1 MEHSRPSAALFDV
14 YLRLRPSAS
23 AAGKERF
30 LDVEETR
37 HAHQLPTHITIK
49 PPADDKRKRA
59 IERFGFTRVFEERC
73 GQRELLENIG
83 ILPILEGVLGQP
95 GREGRDGLL
104 ATLGVTGSGK
114 SHTILGSK
122 SQRGITQ
129 LALDVLYRHTA
140 PTLVDA
146 DYSPSAFSSLCQADV
161 SEGHLLTASNF
172 LDSIYCGG
180 DVSYSRAATPG
191 MVCEDAPQLYTPP
204 LPGAFPSSVD
214 ESMGRSSTTVAPTN
228 PPTTPSPTRG
238 RVFNRLYPSLSK
250 YTPSK
255 VPLPSSVSPSKST
268 VKPVSRIAHITRSIA
283 RLANLPSSQE
293 TSFMSMPAG
302 PRRNI
307 PRVSNLAN
315 HPPVDDIEIA
325 IDRDAE
331 YAVVVSMYEVHND
344 RIYDLLASSS
354 SSAGNKQQQQQQQAK
369 RRALLF
375 KSTEKSPDRKVVAG
389 LKKVVC
395 STLEEALLV
404 LETGLTE
411 RRVAGTGSNAVSSR
425 SHGFFNIEIKKRARS
440 TRGIPVS
447 GPWTSSTL
455 TIVDLAGSERARA
468 AKTAGATLAEAGKIN
483 ESLMYLGQCMQLQA
497 DQAQGL
503 TNANVVPFR
512 QCKLT
517 ELLFSNSLGATG
529 GKETGS
535 KKAPQKAVMIV
546 TADPLGDYN
555 ATSQILRYSALA
567 REVTVPRV
575 PSVTSQIA
583 SAPVMPSNL
592 HGHPTGRATPSNN
605 TAAVQEELEQALA
618 TIASLRSELEVSQLL
633 LQEETQRRQ
642 EAEAS
647 WKVAETRI
655 DEVEA
660 EVREEMWEE
669 FESRLA
675 LEQRRWRAARDA
687 EMDAQDQHLDR
698 KLEVLTQ
705 GMTIYED
712 ETAEKENLE
721 GFADDDGESD
731 VEGEGSVPAKSER
744 GKANGSRAADPD
756 VARLAE
762 IEAENAVLREKVANA
777 ERSKETQR
785 SPSKKMRV
793 LKTPSKGWRGSGVEL
808 WE

>member
-1 MEHSRPSAALFDV
+1 MEQSKPSAALFDV

-129 LALDVLYRHTA
+129 LTLDVLYQHTA

-172 LDSIYCGG
+172 LDSIYYGG

-191 MVCEDAPQLYTPP
+191 M
-204 LPGAFPSSVD
+204 
-214 ESMGRSSTTVAPTN
+214 
-228 PPTTPSPTRG
+228 
-238 RVFNRLYPSLSK
+238 
-250 YTPSK
+250 
-255 VPLPSSVSPSKST
+255 
-268 VKPVSRIAHITRSIA
+268 
-283 RLANLPSSQE
+283 E

-315 HPPVDDIEIA
+315 HPSVDDIEIA

-354 SSAGNKQQQQQQQAK
+354 SGAGNKQQQQQQQAK

-395 STLEEALLV
+395 STLEDALLV

-425 SHGFFNIEIKKRARS
+425 SHGFFNIEVKKRARS

-447 GPWTSSTL
+447 GPWTSSTF

-503 TNANVVPFR
+503 ANANVVPFR

-555 ATSQILRYSALA
+555 ATGQILRYSALA

-575 PSVTSQIA
+575 PSVTSQIG
-583 SAPVMPSNL
+583 SAPLMPSNL

-642 EAEAS
+642 DAETS

-675 LEQRRWRAARDA
+675 MEQRRWRAARDA

-721 GFADDDGESD
+721 GIDGDGDSDAEGADDL
-731 VEGEGSVPAKSER
+731 PTNPER
-744 GKANGSRAADPD
+744 SKANGPWGPNTD

-762 IEAENAVLREKVANA
+762 VEAENAVLREKVANA
-777 ERSKETQR
+777 GRAKETQR

>member
-1 MEHSRPSAALFDV
+1 MQQAKPSAALFDV

-37 HAHQLPTHITIK
+37 HGHQLPTHITIK

-114 SHTILGSK
+114 
-122 SQRGITQ
+122 RGITQ

-172 LDSIYCGG
+172 LDSIYYGG

-191 MVCEDAPQLYTPP
+191 M
-204 LPGAFPSSVD
+204 
-214 ESMGRSSTTVAPTN
+214 
-228 PPTTPSPTRG
+228 
-238 RVFNRLYPSLSK
+238 
-250 YTPSK
+250 
-255 VPLPSSVSPSKST
+255 
-268 VKPVSRIAHITRSIA
+268 
-283 RLANLPSSQE
+283 E

-315 HPPVDDIEIA
+315 HPPVEDIEIA

-395 STLEEALLV
+395 STLKEALLV

-535 KKAPQKAVMIV
+535 KKAPHKAVMIV

-605 TAAVQEELEQALA
+605 TAAIQEELEQALA

-712 ETAEKENLE
+712 ETAEKENME
-721 GFADDDGESD
+721 GFDDDGGESD
-731 VEGEGSVPAKSER
+731 VEGEGNVPAKSGR
-744 GKANGSRAADPD
+744 SKANGSRAADPD

-762 IEAENAVLREKVANA
+762 MEVENAVLREKVANA

>member
-191 MVCEDAPQLYTPP
+191 M
-204 LPGAFPSSVD
+204 
-214 ESMGRSSTTVAPTN
+214 
-228 PPTTPSPTRG
+228 
-238 RVFNRLYPSLSK
+238 
-250 YTPSK
+250 
-255 VPLPSSVSPSKST
+255 
-268 VKPVSRIAHITRSIA
+268 
-283 RLANLPSSQE
+283 E
-293 TSFMSMPAG
+293 TSFMSMPVG

>member
-1 MEHSRPSAALFDV
+1 MEQSKPSAALFDV

-161 SEGHLLTASNF
+161 SEGHLLTAANF
-172 LDSIYCGG
+172 LDSIYYGG

-191 MVCEDAPQLYTPP
+191 M
-204 LPGAFPSSVD
+204 
-214 ESMGRSSTTVAPTN
+214 
-228 PPTTPSPTRG
+228 
-238 RVFNRLYPSLSK
+238 
-250 YTPSK
+250 
-255 VPLPSSVSPSKST
+255 
-268 VKPVSRIAHITRSIA
+268 
-283 RLANLPSSQE
+283 E

-344 RIYDLLASSS
+344 RIYDLLASPS

-567 REVTVPRV
+567 REVSVPRV

-583 SAPVMPSNL
+583 SAPVTPSNL

-793 LKTPSKGWRGSGVEL
+793 LQTPSKGWRGSGVEL

>member
-1 MEHSRPSAALFDV
+1 MEQSKPSAALFDV

-129 LALDVLYRHTA
+129 LTLDVLYQHTA

-172 LDSIYCGG
+172 LDSIYYGG

-191 MVCEDAPQLYTPP
+191 M
-204 LPGAFPSSVD
+204 
-214 ESMGRSSTTVAPTN
+214 
-228 PPTTPSPTRG
+228 
-238 RVFNRLYPSLSK
+238 
-250 YTPSK
+250 
-255 VPLPSSVSPSKST
+255 
-268 VKPVSRIAHITRSIA
+268 
-283 RLANLPSSQE
+283 E

-503 TNANVVPFR
+503 ANANVVPFR

-575 PSVTSQIA
+575 PSVTSQIG
-583 SAPVMPSNL
+583 SAPLMPSNL

-642 EAEAS
+642 DAEAS

-721 GFADDDGESD
+721 GFDDDGDSD
-731 VEGEGSVPAKSER
+731 AQGGDDVPAKSER
-744 GKANGSRAADPD
+744 SKANGPWDANTD
-756 VARLAE
+756 VVRLAE
-762 IEAENAVLREKVANA
+762 VEAENAVLREKVANA

>member
-1 MEHSRPSAALFDV
+1 MEQSKPSAALFDV

-37 HAHQLPTHITIK
+37 HTYQLPTHITIK

-59 IERFGFTRVFEERC
+59 VERFGFTRVFEERC
-73 GQRELLENIG
+73 GQRELLESIG

-172 LDSIYCGG
+172 LDSIYYGG

-191 MVCEDAPQLYTPP
+191 MVRENASQLYTPP
-204 LPGAFPSSVD
+204 LPGAFPSSAD
-214 ESMGRSSTTVAPTN
+214 ESMCRSSTTAT
-228 PPTTPSPTRG
+228 PTTQPTTTSPTLG

-255 VPLPSSVSPSKST
+255 VPRPSSISPSKST

-315 HPPVDDIEIA
+315 HPPVDDVEIA

-354 SSAGNKQQQQQQQAK
+354 SSASNKQQQQQAK

-375 KSTEKSPDRKVVAG
+375 KFTEKSPDRKVVAG

-425 SHGFFNIEIKKRARS
+425 SHGFFNIEVKKRARS

-517 ELLFSNSLGATG
+517 ELLFSNSLGAAG

-592 HGHPTGRATPSNN
+592 HGHPTGRATPSSN

-655 DEVEA
+655 EEVEA
-660 EVREEMWEE
+660 EVREEMCEE

-675 LEQRRWRAARDA
+675 LEQRRWRATRDA
-687 EMDAQDQHLDR
+687 EMDAQDLHLDR

-712 ETAEKENLE
+712 ETAEKENSE
-721 GFADDDGESD
+721 GFEDEVSGESD
-731 VEGEGSVPAKSER
+731 ADGEDDVL
-744 GKANGSRAADPD
+744 GKTKGGRPNGSRGANAD

-762 IEAENAVLREKVANA
+762 IEAENAVLKEKVANA
-777 ERSKETQR
+777 ERAKDAQR

>member
-1 MEHSRPSAALFDV
+1 
-14 YLRLRPSAS
+14 
-23 AAGKERF
+23 
-30 LDVEETR
+30 
-37 HAHQLPTHITIK
+37 
-49 PPADDKRKRA
+49 
-59 IERFGFTRVFEERC
+59 
-73 GQRELLENIG
+73 
-83 ILPILEGVLGQP
+83 
-95 GREGRDGLL
+95 
-104 ATLGVTGSGK
+104 
-114 SHTILGSK
+114 
-122 SQRGITQ
+122 
-129 LALDVLYRHTA
+129 
-140 PTLVDA
+140 
-146 DYSPSAFSSLCQADV
+146 
-161 SEGHLLTASNF
+161 
-172 LDSIYCGG
+172 
-180 DVSYSRAATPG
+180 
-191 MVCEDAPQLYTPP
+191 
-204 LPGAFPSSVD
+204 
-214 ESMGRSSTTVAPTN
+214 
-228 PPTTPSPTRG
+228 
-238 RVFNRLYPSLSK
+238 
-250 YTPSK
+250 
-255 VPLPSSVSPSKST
+255 
-268 VKPVSRIAHITRSIA
+268 
-283 RLANLPSSQE
+283 E

>member
-1 MEHSRPSAALFDV
+1 MEQSKPSAALFDV

-30 LDVEETR
+30 LDVEDTR

-59 IERFGFTRVFEERC
+59 VERFGFTRVFEERC
-73 GQRELLENIG
+73 GQRELLESIG

-172 LDSIYCGG
+172 LDSIYYGG

-191 MVCEDAPQLYTPP
+191 M
-204 LPGAFPSSVD
+204 
-214 ESMGRSSTTVAPTN
+214 
-228 PPTTPSPTRG
+228 
-238 RVFNRLYPSLSK
+238 
-250 YTPSK
+250 
-255 VPLPSSVSPSKST
+255 
-268 VKPVSRIAHITRSIA
+268 
-283 RLANLPSSQE
+283 E

-425 SHGFFNIEIKKRARS
+425 SHGFFNIEVKKRARS

-583 SAPVMPSNL
+583 SAPVMPSNP

-605 TAAVQEELEQALA
+605 TAAVQEELEEALA

-642 EAEAS
+642 DAEAS

-655 DEVEA
+655 EEVEA
-660 EVREEMWEE
+660 EVREEMCEE

-687 EMDAQDQHLDR
+687 EMDAQDLHLDR

-712 ETAEKENLE
+712 ETAEKENLV
-721 GFADDDGESD
+721 GFEDDGEGGESD
-731 VEGEGSVPAKSER
+731 AER
-744 GKANGSRAADPD
+744 EDDVLGKAKGGRPNGFRGANAD

-777 ERSKETQR
+777 ERSKEAQR

>member
-1 MEHSRPSAALFDV
+1 MEQSKPSAALFDV

-129 LALDVLYRHTA
+129 LTLDVLYQHTA

-172 LDSIYCGG
+172 LDSIYYGG

-191 MVCEDAPQLYTPP
+191 M
-204 LPGAFPSSVD
+204 
-214 ESMGRSSTTVAPTN
+214 
-228 PPTTPSPTRG
+228 
-238 RVFNRLYPSLSK
+238 
-250 YTPSK
+250 
-255 VPLPSSVSPSKST
+255 
-268 VKPVSRIAHITRSIA
+268 
-283 RLANLPSSQE
+283 E

-315 HPPVDDIEIA
+315 HPSVDDIEIA

-354 SSAGNKQQQQQQQAK
+354 SGAGNKQQQQQQQQAK

-395 STLEEALLV
+395 STLEDALLV

-425 SHGFFNIEIKKRARS
+425 SHGFFNIEVKKRARS

-447 GPWTSSTL
+447 GPWTSSTF

-503 TNANVVPFR
+503 ANANVVPFR

-555 ATSQILRYSALA
+555 ATGQILRYSALA

-575 PSVTSQIA
+575 PSVTSQIG
-583 SAPVMPSNL
+583 SAPLMPSNL

-642 EAEAS
+642 DAETS

-675 LEQRRWRAARDA
+675 MEQRRWRAARDA

-721 GFADDDGESD
+721 GIDGDGDSDAEGADNL
-731 VEGEGSVPAKSER
+731 PTNPER
-744 GKANGSRAADPD
+744 SKANGPWGPNTD

-762 IEAENAVLREKVANA
+762 VEAENAVLREKVANA
-777 ERSKETQR
+777 GRAKETQR

>member
-1 MEHSRPSAALFDV
+1 MEQSKPSAALFDV

-37 HAHQLPTHITIK
+37 HTYQLPTHITIK

-59 IERFGFTRVFEERC
+59 VERFGFTRVFEERC
-73 GQRELLENIG
+73 GQRELLESIG

-172 LDSIYCGG
+172 LDSIYYGG

-191 MVCEDAPQLYTPP
+191 M
-204 LPGAFPSSVD
+204 
-214 ESMGRSSTTVAPTN
+214 
-228 PPTTPSPTRG
+228 
-238 RVFNRLYPSLSK
+238 
-250 YTPSK
+250 
-255 VPLPSSVSPSKST
+255 
-268 VKPVSRIAHITRSIA
+268 
-283 RLANLPSSQE
+283 E

-315 HPPVDDIEIA
+315 HPPVDDVEIA

-354 SSAGNKQQQQQQQAK
+354 SSASNKQQQQQAK

-375 KSTEKSPDRKVVAG
+375 KFTEKSPDRKVVAG

-425 SHGFFNIEIKKRARS
+425 SHGFFNIEVKKRARS

-517 ELLFSNSLGATG
+517 ELLFSNSLGAAG

-535 KKAPQKAVMIV
+535 KNAPQKAV
-546 TADPLGDYN
+546 
-555 ATSQILRYSALA
+555 
-567 REVTVPRV
+567 
-575 PSVTSQIA
+575 
-583 SAPVMPSNL
+583 
-592 HGHPTGRATPSNN
+592 
-605 TAAVQEELEQALA
+605 
-618 TIASLRSELEVSQLL
+618 
-633 LQEETQRRQ
+633 
-642 EAEAS
+642 
-647 WKVAETRI
+647 
-655 DEVEA
+655 
-660 EVREEMWEE
+660 
-669 FESRLA
+669 
-675 LEQRRWRAARDA
+675 
-687 EMDAQDQHLDR
+687 
-698 KLEVLTQ
+698 
-705 GMTIYED
+705 
-712 ETAEKENLE
+712 
-721 GFADDDGESD
+721 
-731 VEGEGSVPAKSER
+731 
-744 GKANGSRAADPD
+744 
-756 VARLAE
+756 
-762 IEAENAVLREKVANA
+762 
-777 ERSKETQR
+777 
-785 SPSKKMRV
+785 
-793 LKTPSKGWRGSGVEL
+793 
-808 WE
+808 

>member
-1 MEHSRPSAALFDV
+1 MEQSKPSAALFDV

-129 LALDVLYRHTA
+129 LTLDVLYQHTA

-172 LDSIYCGG
+172 LDSIYYGG

-191 MVCEDAPQLYTPP
+191 M
-204 LPGAFPSSVD
+204 
-214 ESMGRSSTTVAPTN
+214 
-228 PPTTPSPTRG
+228 
-238 RVFNRLYPSLSK
+238 
-250 YTPSK
+250 
-255 VPLPSSVSPSKST
+255 
-268 VKPVSRIAHITRSIA
+268 
-283 RLANLPSSQE
+283 E

-315 HPPVDDIEIA
+315 HPSVDDIEIA

-354 SSAGNKQQQQQQQAK
+354 SGAGNKQQQQQQQAK

-395 STLEEALLV
+395 STLEDALLV

-425 SHGFFNIEIKKRARS
+425 SHGFFNIEVKKRARS

-447 GPWTSSTL
+447 GPWTSSTF

-503 TNANVVPFR
+503 ANANVVPFR

-555 ATSQILRYSALA
+555 ATGQILRYSALA

-575 PSVTSQIA
+575 PSVTSQIG
-583 SAPVMPSNL
+583 SAPLMPSNL

-642 EAEAS
+642 DAETS

-675 LEQRRWRAARDA
+675 MEQRRWRAARDA

-721 GFADDDGESD
+721 GVDGDGDSDAEGADDL
-731 VEGEGSVPAKSER
+731 PTNPER
-744 GKANGSRAADPD
+744 SKANGPWGPNTD

-762 IEAENAVLREKVANA
+762 VEAENAVLREKVANA
-777 ERSKETQR
+777 GRAKETQR

>member
-191 MVCEDAPQLYTPP
+191 M
-204 LPGAFPSSVD
+204 
-214 ESMGRSSTTVAPTN
+214 
-228 PPTTPSPTRG
+228 
-238 RVFNRLYPSLSK
+238 
-250 YTPSK
+250 
-255 VPLPSSVSPSKST
+255 
-268 VKPVSRIAHITRSIA
+268 
-283 RLANLPSSQE
+283 E

>member
-1 MEHSRPSAALFDV
+1 MRSPSRMEQSKPSAALFDV

-59 IERFGFTRVFEERC
+59 VERFGFTRVFEERC
-73 GQRELLENIG
+73 GQRELLESIG

-172 LDSIYCGG
+172 LDSIYYGG

-191 MVCEDAPQLYTPP
+191 M
-204 LPGAFPSSVD
+204 
-214 ESMGRSSTTVAPTN
+214 
-228 PPTTPSPTRG
+228 
-238 RVFNRLYPSLSK
+238 
-250 YTPSK
+250 
-255 VPLPSSVSPSKST
+255 
-268 VKPVSRIAHITRSIA
+268 
-283 RLANLPSSQE
+283 E

-354 SSAGNKQQQQQQQAK
+354 SSAGNKQQQQQQLAK

-425 SHGFFNIEIKKRARS
+425 SHGFFNIEVKKRARS

-529 GKETGS
+529 GKDGGS

-642 EAEAS
+642 AAEAS

-655 DEVEA
+655 EEVEA
-660 EVREEMWEE
+660 EVREEMCEE

-687 EMDAQDQHLDR
+687 EMDAQDLHLDR
-698 KLEVLTQ
+698 KLDVLTQ

-721 GFADDDGESD
+721 GFDDSEGGESN
-731 VEGEGSVPAKSER
+731 VEGEDDVF
-744 GKANGSRAADPD
+744 GKAKGGGPNGSRGANAD

-762 IEAENAVLREKVANA
+762 IEAENAVLKEKVADA
-777 ERSKETQR
+777 ERSKEAQR

>member
-1 MEHSRPSAALFDV
+1 MEQAKPSAALFDV

-146 DYSPSAFSSLCQADV
+146 DCSPSAFSSLCQADV

-172 LDSIYCGG
+172 LDSIYYGG

-191 MVCEDAPQLYTPP
+191 M
-204 LPGAFPSSVD
+204 
-214 ESMGRSSTTVAPTN
+214 
-228 PPTTPSPTRG
+228 
-238 RVFNRLYPSLSK
+238 
-250 YTPSK
+250 
-255 VPLPSSVSPSKST
+255 
-268 VKPVSRIAHITRSIA
+268 
-283 RLANLPSSQE
+283 E
-293 TSFMSMPAG
+293 TSFMSMPVG

-642 EAEAS
+642 DAEAS

-721 GFADDDGESD
+721 GFDDDDGESD
-731 VEGEGSVPAKSER
+731 VEGEGNVPAKSER
-744 GKANGSRAADPD
+744 GKANDPRAADPD

-762 IEAENAVLREKVANA
+762 MEAENAVLREKVANA
-777 ERSKETQR
+777 ERSKEAQR

>member
-1 MEHSRPSAALFDV
+1 MEQSKPSAALFDV

-129 LALDVLYRHTA
+129 LTLDVLYQHTA

-172 LDSIYCGG
+172 LDSIYYGG

-191 MVCEDAPQLYTPP
+191 M
-204 LPGAFPSSVD
+204 
-214 ESMGRSSTTVAPTN
+214 
-228 PPTTPSPTRG
+228 
-238 RVFNRLYPSLSK
+238 
-250 YTPSK
+250 
-255 VPLPSSVSPSKST
+255 
-268 VKPVSRIAHITRSIA
+268 
-283 RLANLPSSQE
+283 E

-315 HPPVDDIEIA
+315 HPSVDDIEIA

-354 SSAGNKQQQQQQQAK
+354 SGAGNKQQQQQQQAK

-395 STLEEALLV
+395 STLEDALLV

-425 SHGFFNIEIKKRARS
+425 SHGFFNIEVKKRARS

-447 GPWTSSTL
+447 GPWTSSTF

-503 TNANVVPFR
+503 ANANVVPFR

-555 ATSQILRYSALA
+555 ATGQILRYSALA

-575 PSVTSQIA
+575 PSVTSQIG
-583 SAPVMPSNL
+583 SAPLMPSNL

-642 EAEAS
+642 DAETS

-675 LEQRRWRAARDA
+675 MEQRRWRAARDA

-721 GFADDDGESD
+721 GVDGDGDSDAEGADDL
-731 VEGEGSVPAKSER
+731 PTNPER
-744 GKANGSRAADPD
+744 SKANGPWGPNTD

-762 IEAENAVLREKVANA
+762 VEAENAVLREKVANA
-777 ERSKETQR
+777 GRAKETQR

-808 WE
+808 W

>member
-1 MEHSRPSAALFDV
+1 MEQSKPSAALFDV

-30 LDVEETR
+30 LDVEDTR

-59 IERFGFTRVFEERC
+59 VERFGFTRVFEERC
-73 GQRELLENIG
+73 GQRELLESIG

-172 LDSIYCGG
+172 LDSIYYGG

-191 MVCEDAPQLYTPP
+191 M
-204 LPGAFPSSVD
+204 
-214 ESMGRSSTTVAPTN
+214 
-228 PPTTPSPTRG
+228 
-238 RVFNRLYPSLSK
+238 
-250 YTPSK
+250 
-255 VPLPSSVSPSKST
+255 
-268 VKPVSRIAHITRSIA
+268 
-283 RLANLPSSQE
+283 E

-425 SHGFFNIEIKKRARS
+425 SHGFFNIEVKKRARS

-517 ELLFSNSLGATG
+517 ELLFSNSLGAAG

-618 TIASLRSELEVSQLL
+618 TIAALRSELEVSQLL

-642 EAEAS
+642 AAEAS

-655 DEVEA
+655 EEVEA
-660 EVREEMWEE
+660 E
-669 FESRLA
+669 
-675 LEQRRWRAARDA
+675 
-687 EMDAQDQHLDR
+687 
-698 KLEVLTQ
+698 
-705 GMTIYED
+705 
-712 ETAEKENLE
+712 
-721 GFADDDGESD
+721 
-731 VEGEGSVPAKSER
+731 
-744 GKANGSRAADPD
+744 
-756 VARLAE
+756 
-762 IEAENAVLREKVANA
+762 
-777 ERSKETQR
+777 
-785 SPSKKMRV
+785 
-793 LKTPSKGWRGSGVEL
+793 
-808 WE
+808 

>member
-1 MEHSRPSAALFDV
+1 MEQSRPSAALFDV

-59 IERFGFTRVFEERC
+59 IEKFGFTRVFEERC

-172 LDSIYCGG
+172 LDSIYYGG

-191 MVCEDAPQLYTPP
+191 M
-204 LPGAFPSSVD
+204 
-214 ESMGRSSTTVAPTN
+214 
-228 PPTTPSPTRG
+228 
-238 RVFNRLYPSLSK
+238 
-250 YTPSK
+250 
-255 VPLPSSVSPSKST
+255 
-268 VKPVSRIAHITRSIA
+268 
-283 RLANLPSSQE
+283 E

-315 HPPVDDIEIA
+315 HPHVEDIEIA

>member
-1 MEHSRPSAALFDV
+1 MEQSKPSAALFDV

-83 ILPILEGVLGQP
+83 ILSILEGVLGQP

-129 LALDVLYRHTA
+129 LTLDVLYQHTA

-172 LDSIYCGG
+172 LDSIYYGG

-191 MVCEDAPQLYTPP
+191 MVREDASQLYTPP

-214 ESMGRSSTTVAPTN
+214 ESMCRSSTTVTPTH

-250 YTPSK
+250 FTPSK
-255 VPLPSSVSPSKST
+255 VPRPSSISPSKST

-503 TNANVVPFR
+503 ANANVVPFR

-575 PSVTSQIA
+575 PSVTSQIG
-583 SAPVMPSNL
+583 SAPLMPSNL

-642 EAEAS
+642 DAEAS

-721 GFADDDGESD
+721 GFDDDGDSD
-731 VEGEGSVPAKSER
+731 AQGGDDVPAKSER
-744 GKANGSRAADPD
+744 SKANGPWDANTD
-756 VARLAE
+756 VVRLAE
-762 IEAENAVLREKVANA
+762 VEAENAVLREKVANA

>member
-1 MEHSRPSAALFDV
+1 
-14 YLRLRPSAS
+14 
-23 AAGKERF
+23 
-30 LDVEETR
+30 
-37 HAHQLPTHITIK
+37 
-49 PPADDKRKRA
+49 
-59 IERFGFTRVFEERC
+59 
-73 GQRELLENIG
+73 
-83 ILPILEGVLGQP
+83 
-95 GREGRDGLL
+95 
-104 ATLGVTGSGK
+104 
-114 SHTILGSK
+114 
-122 SQRGITQ
+122 
-129 LALDVLYRHTA
+129 
-140 PTLVDA
+140 
-146 DYSPSAFSSLCQADV
+146 
-161 SEGHLLTASNF
+161 
-172 LDSIYCGG
+172 
-180 DVSYSRAATPG
+180 
-191 MVCEDAPQLYTPP
+191 
-204 LPGAFPSSVD
+204 
-214 ESMGRSSTTVAPTN
+214 
-228 PPTTPSPTRG
+228 
-238 RVFNRLYPSLSK
+238 
-250 YTPSK
+250 
-255 VPLPSSVSPSKST
+255 
-268 VKPVSRIAHITRSIA
+268 
-283 RLANLPSSQE
+283 
-293 TSFMSMPAG
+293 MSMPAG

-354 SSAGNKQQQQQQQAK
+354 SNAGNRQQQQQQQAK

-529 GKETGS
+529 GKDGVS

-655 DEVEA
+655 EEVEA
-660 EVREEMWEE
+660 EVREEMCEE

-687 EMDAQDQHLDR
+687 EMDAQDLHLDR

-712 ETAEKENLE
+712 ETAEKENLV
-721 GFADDDGESD
+721 GFEDDGDDGSESD
-731 VEGEGSVPAKSER
+731 AER
-744 GKANGSRAADPD
+744 EDDILGKAKGGRPNGSRGANAD

-762 IEAENAVLREKVANA
+762 VEAENAVLREKVANA
-777 ERSKETQR
+777 ERSKEAQR

>member
-1 MEHSRPSAALFDV
+1 MEQSKPSAALFDV

-59 IERFGFTRVFEERC
+59 VERFGFTRVFEERC
-73 GQRELLENIG
+73 GQRELLESIG

-172 LDSIYCGG
+172 LDSIYYGG

-191 MVCEDAPQLYTPP
+191 M
-204 LPGAFPSSVD
+204 
-214 ESMGRSSTTVAPTN
+214 
-228 PPTTPSPTRG
+228 
-238 RVFNRLYPSLSK
+238 
-250 YTPSK
+250 
-255 VPLPSSVSPSKST
+255 
-268 VKPVSRIAHITRSIA
+268 
-283 RLANLPSSQE
+283 E

-354 SSAGNKQQQQQQQAK
+354 SSAGNKQQQQQQLAK

-425 SHGFFNIEIKKRARS
+425 SHGFFNIEVKKRARS

-529 GKETGS
+529 GKDGGS

-642 EAEAS
+642 AAEAS

-655 DEVEA
+655 EEVEA
-660 EVREEMWEE
+660 EVREEMCEE

-687 EMDAQDQHLDR
+687 EMDAQDLHLDR
-698 KLEVLTQ
+698 KLDVLTQ

-721 GFADDDGESD
+721 GFDDSEGGESN
-731 VEGEGSVPAKSER
+731 VEGEDDVF
-744 GKANGSRAADPD
+744 GKAKGGGPNGSRGANAD

-762 IEAENAVLREKVANA
+762 IEAENAVLKEKVADA
-777 ERSKETQR
+777 ERSKEAQR

>member
-1 MEHSRPSAALFDV
+1 MEQSRPSAALFDV

-172 LDSIYCGG
+172 LDSIYYGG

-191 MVCEDAPQLYTPP
+191 M
-204 LPGAFPSSVD
+204 
-214 ESMGRSSTTVAPTN
+214 
-228 PPTTPSPTRG
+228 
-238 RVFNRLYPSLSK
+238 
-250 YTPSK
+250 
-255 VPLPSSVSPSKST
+255 
-268 VKPVSRIAHITRSIA
+268 
-283 RLANLPSSQE
+283 E

-605 TAAVQEELEQALA
+605 TAAMQEELEQALA

-642 EAEAS
+642 DAEAS

-721 GFADDDGESD
+721 GFDADGVESD
-731 VEGEGSVPAKSER
+731 AEGGSDVPAKSGR
-744 GKANGSRAADPD
+744 SKSNGSWAADPD

-762 IEAENAVLREKVANA
+762 MEAENAVLREKVANA
-777 ERSKETQR
+777 ERSKEAQR

>member
-1 MEHSRPSAALFDV
+1 MEQSKPSAALFDV

-30 LDVEETR
+30 LDVEDTR

-59 IERFGFTRVFEERC
+59 VERFGFTRVFEERC
-73 GQRELLENIG
+73 GQRELLESIG

-172 LDSIYCGG
+172 LDSIYYGG
-180 DVSYSRAATPG
+180 DVSCSRAATPG
-191 MVCEDAPQLYTPP
+191 M
-204 LPGAFPSSVD
+204 
-214 ESMGRSSTTVAPTN
+214 
-228 PPTTPSPTRG
+228 
-238 RVFNRLYPSLSK
+238 
-250 YTPSK
+250 
-255 VPLPSSVSPSKST
+255 
-268 VKPVSRIAHITRSIA
+268 
-283 RLANLPSSQE
+283 E

-354 SSAGNKQQQQQQQAK
+354 SSTGNKQQQQQAK

-404 LETGLTE
+404 LETGLTK

-583 SAPVMPSNL
+583 SAPVMPTNP

-605 TAAVQEELEQALA
+605 TAAVQVELEQALA
-618 TIASLRSELEVSQLL
+618 TIAALRSELEVSQLL

-655 DEVEA
+655 EEVET
-660 EVREEMWEE
+660 EVREEVWEE

-721 GFADDDGESD
+721 GFDDEVDESD
-731 VEGEGSVPAKSER
+731 AER
-744 GKANGSRAADPD
+744 EDGVLGKAKGGRPNGSRGANAD

-777 ERSKETQR
+777 ERSKEAQR

>member
-1 MEHSRPSAALFDV
+1 MEQSRPSAALFDV

-59 IERFGFTRVFEERC
+59 IEKFGFTRVFEERC

-172 LDSIYCGG
+172 LDSIYYGG

-191 MVCEDAPQLYTPP
+191 M
-204 LPGAFPSSVD
+204 
-214 ESMGRSSTTVAPTN
+214 
-228 PPTTPSPTRG
+228 
-238 RVFNRLYPSLSK
+238 
-250 YTPSK
+250 
-255 VPLPSSVSPSKST
+255 
-268 VKPVSRIAHITRSIA
+268 
-283 RLANLPSSQE
+283 E

-315 HPPVDDIEIA
+315 HPHVEDIEIA

-447 GPWTSSTL
+447 GPWTTSTL

-575 PSVTSQIA
+575 PSLTSQIA

-618 TIASLRSELEVSQLL
+618 IIASLRSELEVSQLL

-721 GFADDDGESD
+721 GFDDDDGESD

-744 GKANGSRAADPD
+744 SRANGSRAADLD

-762 IEAENAVLREKVANA
+762 AEAENAVLREKVANA